1 MFVSTRIRWV
11 GAQVGRGAMRKV
23 KVGSFRAARVS
34 GLLRKLGTDQRTP
47 SDLRANA
54 AYWATAMAR
63 KMDRRDLQ
71 TVSWLLLS
79 ASGERRVSFSNR
91 RNARYWATYLEGRI

>member
-1 MFVSTRIRWV
+1 
-11 GAQVGRGAMRKV
+11 MRKV
-23 KVGSFRAARVS
+23 KIGSIHAARVS
-34 GLLRKLGTDQRTP
+34 GLLRKLESDQAVS

-54 AYWATAMAR
+54 AYWARAMAR

-71 TVSWLLLS
+71 TVAWLLLS
-79 ASGERRVSFSNR
+79 ASGEGHVPFARR

>member
-1 MFVSTRIRWV
+1 MRTVKIGWLHAANVS
-11 GAQVGRGAMRKV
+11 
-23 KVGSFRAARVS
+23 S
-34 GLLRKLGTDQRTP
+34 LLRKLGSEPGIP

-54 AYWATAMAR
+54 DYWAHAMAR

-71 TVSWLLLS
+71 TVAWLLLS
-79 ASGERRVSFSNR
+79 ASGERSVTFARR

>member
-1 MFVSTRIRWV
+1 
-11 GAQVGRGAMRKV
+11 MRKI

-34 GLLRKLGTDQRTP
+34 GFLRKLGSDQRTP

-54 AYWATAMAR
+54 AYWARAMSR

-71 TVSWLLLS
+71 TVAWLLLS

-91 RNARYWATYLEGRI
+91 RNARYWATHLESRI